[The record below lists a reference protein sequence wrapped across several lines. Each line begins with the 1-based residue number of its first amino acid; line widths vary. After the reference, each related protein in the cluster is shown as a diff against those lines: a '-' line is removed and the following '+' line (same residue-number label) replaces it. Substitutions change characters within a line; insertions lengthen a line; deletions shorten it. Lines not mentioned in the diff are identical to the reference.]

1 VGRSYSVKGY
11 INAVLRRTS
20 PTLLVEGTTDKDA
33 MHRLLVERTPPTKR
47 QCNIDHS
54 AIFDDLSLSGKG
66 AKVKVLEVAN
76 EVQRLIPQVNKLSTT
91 FAYLVDREWD
101 GLPGDLSSAVAIWSR
116 PHQSLNGFVTIGHSM
131 ENYYFHPDCF
141 LDYLRHGFAEHFSSE
156 VEKLV
161 RGHFPAAI
169 ALAGAF
175 TSQAREV
182 NYISRLT
189 GLIGLA
195 HIELSSN
202 ARFYLADIAM
212 PSISNRCGIDASSFV
227 ANVNASIDS
236 HWMTLSDNPS
246 TRWVL
251 HGHIGSEIL
260 WACVGLIAISA
271 GVPVDIGEQ
280 IARGFQS
287 EKRRCC
293 LTWLSRNPQVEKE
306 PLDLAADW
314 LLPLQPADA

>member
-1 VGRSYSVKGY
+1 MGKSYSVNGY
-11 INAVLRRTS
+11 INAILRRTS

-33 MHRLLVERTPPTKR
+33 MHRLLAERTPPTNR

-54 AIFDDLSLSGKG
+54 AIFDDMSLAGKG
-66 AKVKVLEVAN
+66 AKAKVLEVTN
-76 EVQRLIPQVNKLSTT
+76 QVQRRIPQFNKLSTS

-101 GLPGDLSSAVAIWSR
+101 GLPSDLSSAVEIWSR

-156 VEKLV
+156 VEELI

-175 TSQAREV
+175 TSQARDD
-182 NYISRLT
+182 NSISRLT
-189 GLIGLA
+189 GLIELV
-195 HIELSSN
+195 HIEFSSN
-202 ARFYLADIAM
+202 ARFYLADSAIS
-212 PSISNRCGIDASSFV
+212 SISNRCGIDASSFV
-227 ANVNASIDS
+227 ENVNRPIDS
-236 HWMTLSDNPS
+236 HWMSLSVYPS

-260 WACVGLIAISA
+260 WACIGRVTTSA

-293 LTWLSRNPQVEKE
+293 LTWLFRNSQEEKE
-306 PLDLAADW
+306 PLDRAVDW
-314 LLPLQPADA
+314 LLPLEPADA